1 MPTVIGNFRKR
12 TGLTQQDVANML
24 HTDKSNISHIE
35 SKRRDL
41 SQSMYEAG
49 FKNIPD
55 AQMLNDM
62 AHLIT
67 QGFTIPS
74 PSNKVYD
81 DHRLALGMR
90 MKREMRE
97 VREVMQEH
105 CLDKHPEYLTRDEKE
120 EVMTI
125 ASEVQDVLFEAHGF
139 LMKLINDYDFITPQ
153 KVNQNRDARLKMER
167 RI

>member
-1 MPTVIGNFRKR
+1 MPSVIESFRKR
-12 TGLTQQDVANML
+12 TGLTQQDLATML
-24 HTDKSNISHIE
+24 STDKSNISHIE
-35 SKRRDL
+35 SDRRSL
-41 SQSMYEAG
+41 SQTMYESG

-55 AQMLNDM
+55 AQMLIDL
-62 AHLIT
+62 AYEAT
-67 QGFTIPS
+67 QGFTFPS

-81 DHRLALGMR
+81 DHRLAFGMR

-105 CLDKHPEYLTRDEKE
+105 CLDKHPEFLTSDEKE

-153 KVNQNRDARLKMER
+153 KVNQNRDARLKMQR